1 MGTQGE
7 VEGEGTR
14 RQSKMAAFHLLFLV
28 VVAGLANSGIASPE
42 EKMKTDAL
50 IKFWGYPCEV
60 HEAETKDG
68 YHLTM
73 HRIPHGKS
81 DDKTGGPRPV
91 FLLQHTVLSSSADF
105 VMNNENQSLGLYLAD
120 QGFDVWL
127 GNIRGNTYSKKHK
140 TLKPSDKK
148 FWDFSI
154 DEHIKYDIPAMI
166 DHVLKQTKQR
176 SLYYGGHSQGSM
188 IMLGAMSEDP
198 EMQWKVKV
206 NFALA
211 PITRMKGVKSAVKDI
226 ASWSKGLEYVFRFFG
241 IQEFYPSAD
250 WSRMIIGALCKW
262 VPSLCKFAIS
272 IIGGKEDKYLDKKR
286 IPIYI
291 AHTPAGTSSK
301 NVLHYTQIITSGK
314 FQKYDYGKIGN
325 MQKYNQEKPP
335 EYGLTKIHT
344 PTVVFG
350 GGNDAMAPQSDV
362 AWVAS
367 QLAGV
372 LQMIQVKDYSH
383 MDFCGAPTL
392 APCCTRK

>member
-1 MGTQGE
+1 
-7 VEGEGTR
+7 
-14 RQSKMAAFHLLFLV
+14 MAALPLLFLV
-28 VVAGLANSGIASPE
+28 VIVSLVTSGIAHPE
-42 EKMKTDAL
+42 EKLKTDAL

-68 YHLTM
+68 YLLTL
-73 HRIPHGKS
+73 HRIPHGRN
-81 DDKTGGPRPV
+81 GIVGNGPRPV
-91 FLLQHTVLSSSADF
+91 FFLQHTFLSSSADF
-105 VMNNENQSLGLYLAD
+105 VMNNGNQSLGLYLAD

-166 DHVLKQTKQR
+166 DHVLKDTNQR
-176 SLYYGGHSQGSM
+176 ALYYGGHSQGSM

-198 EMQWKVKV
+198 EMQWKVRV
-206 NFALA
+206 NFAFG
-211 PITRMKGVKSAVKDI
+211 PITRMKAVKSAVKGI
-226 ASWSKGLEYVFRFFG
+226 ASWSKGLQYVFRFFG

-250 WSRMIIGALCKW
+250 WSGMIIGALCKW
-262 VPSLCKFAIS
+262 VPTLCKFAIS
-272 IIGGKEDKYLDKKR
+272 IIGGKEDKFLDQKR

-301 NVLHYTQIITSGK
+301 NVIHYTQIINSEK

-325 MQKYNQEKPP
+325 MEKYNQATPP

-344 PTVVFG
+344 PSVVFAG
-350 GGNDAMAPQSDV
+350 SHDAMAPRADV

-372 LQMIQVKDYSH
+372 LQMFDVKDYSH
-383 MDFCGAPTL
+383 MDFVWGTNSGPML
-392 APCCTRK
+392 YEKMKNYIH